1 MEPNQINQSAVDSRP
16 GGDLVFRDT
25 SKKSKGM
32 AIGMIL
38 LALLAVGGIGFG
50 VWTMMDGNSQ
60 KEQLNG
66 KISDLESEI
75 VQKNDKISEL
85 ETKNS
90 SSSVQQQQ
98 EYLDEGQGEFTII
111 EIGDCIM
118 DSGTVEDG
126 VKSNEILK
134 CRATTSS
141 GEGIF
146 AWDSD
151 SNRLRFVLE
160 SD

>member
-1 MEPNQINQSAVDSRP
+1 MMNPNQTINVDQRP
-16 GGDLVFRDT
+16 GSDIVFRDKP
-25 SKKSKGM
+25 SKSKGM
-32 AIGMIL
+32 IAGMVV

-50 VWTMMDGNSQ
+50 VWAMMDGNSQ

-85 ETKNS
+85 ESKSS

-126 VKSNEILK
+126 AKNNEILK
-134 CRATTSS
+134 CRATTSN

-146 AWDSD
+146 TWDSD

>member
-1 MEPNQINQSAVDSRP
+1 MEPSQVTNINERP

-32 AIGMIL
+32 IIGMVV
-38 LALLAVGGIGFG
+38 LALLATGGIGFG
-50 VWTMMDGNSQ
+50 VWAMMDGNSQ

-85 ETKNS
+85 ESKNS

-126 VKSNEILK
+126 VKNNEILK
-134 CRATTSS
+134 CRATTSN

-146 AWDSD
+146 TWDSD

-160 SD
+160 SN

>member
-1 MEPNQINQSAVDSRP
+1 MEPSQVTNINERP

-32 AIGMIL
+32 IIGMVV
-38 LALLAVGGIGFG
+38 LALLATGGIGFG

-85 ETKNS
+85 GSKNS

-126 VKSNEILK
+126 VKNNEILK
-134 CRATTSS
+134 CRATTSN

-146 AWDSD
+146 TWDSD

-160 SD
+160 SN

>member
-1 MEPNQINQSAVDSRP
+1 MEPSQVTNINERP

-32 AIGMIL
+32 IIGMVV
-38 LALLAVGGIGFG
+38 LALLATGGIGFG
-50 VWTMMDGNSQ
+50 VWAMMDGNSQ

-85 ETKNS
+85 GSKNS

-126 VKSNEILK
+126 VKNNEILK
-134 CRATTSS
+134 CRATTSN

-146 AWDSD
+146 TWDSD

-160 SD
+160 SN